1 MEAMIDAQDPQLAML
16 DAISEAVD
24 DVPWSTYTADQLKAV
39 EAIRDA
45 QDPMRAHNR
54 YVEELK
60 VLVKDAGLTEQE
72 FTLAVQASRD
82 ALMEKNEVLEESQ
95 TLLQEYA
102 DEASNVN
109 DRLQEV
115 ATGGVRSLENSLLD
129 LAKGTKS
136 AAEAF
141 KSMAN
146 SIVDDITRMAIKQQI
161 TGPLSG
167 MLNTAIGSMFTPATG
182 FNGAFGGDMSFAG
195 GGFTGRGARS
205 GGVDGKGGFP
215 AVLHPNETVVDHT
228 KGQQTGGASVVQNFN
243 ITTGVQQT
251 VRAEIMN
258 MMPQIAEA
266 AKAAVADGKQR
277 GGSYSAAFA

>member
-1 MEAMIDAQDPQLAML
+1 MIKQNISDPLA
-16 DAISEAVD
+16 
-24 DVPWSTYTADQLKAV
+24 K
-39 EAIRDA
+39 
-45 QDPMRAHNR
+45 
-54 YVEELK
+54 
-60 VLVKDAGLTEQE
+60 
-72 FTLAVQASRD
+72 
-82 ALMEKNEVLEESQ
+82 
-95 TLLQEYA
+95 
-102 DEASNVN
+102 EASSFFS
-109 DRLQEV
+109 
-115 ATGGVRSLENSLLD
+115 GLD
-129 LAKGTKS
+129 
-136 AAEAF
+136 F
-141 KSMAN
+141 
-146 SIVDDITRMAIKQQI
+146 
-161 TGPLSG
+161 
-167 MLNTAIGSMFTPATG
+167 
-182 FNGAFGGDMSFAG
+182 GDMSFAG